1 MGSITLA
8 SRFNRSSK
16 MIVIGYFTT
25 KSSLSQKLDNF
36 SGCAPALKFLLL
48 FGLKIVVP
56 YRDRM
61 VAKDTRQHSNPP
73 AAATM

>member
-1 MGSITLA
+1 
-8 SRFNRSSK
+8 

-25 KSSLSQKLDNF
+25 KFSLAQKLDNF
-36 SGCAPALKFLLL
+36 SSCAPALKFLLL

-61 VAKDTRQHSNPP
+61 VAKDTRQH
-73 AAATM
+73 

>member
-1 MGSITLA
+1 
-8 SRFNRSSK
+8 

-25 KSSLSQKLDNF
+25 KSSLAQKLDNF

-61 VAKDTRQHSNPP
+61 VAEDTRQHSTPCRRDDVD
-73 AAATM
+73 AS